1 MNLIDIE
8 KNIKNIINIIN
19 EDNQMF
25 IFELLRCYGIPKASI
40 TKLQK
45 GNLNISKNQ
54 GEILWKNKLF
64 FKECSTE
71 KIYEEFSVISE
82 NEEILRNNPMF
93 IILTDYKQL
102 VSIDIETKETLDI
115 NINDIVT
122 NYTFFLPWAGMNKA
136 VLQIDNPADV
146 KAAEKMMKMYD
157 EIKKENS
164 FTSNTEIH
172 ELNLFLARI
181 LFCFFA
187 EDTGI
192 FKEKIFTKSIIS
204 YTQNDGSDLGVFLN
218 RIFKVLNSES
228 REGEA
233 EFLKLFP
240 YVGGG
245 LFEDSRINLKFN
257 AKSRQA
263 IIENGELDWSKI
275 NPDIFGSM
283 IQSVVNANER
293 SNLGMH
299 YTSVPNIM
307 KVINSLFLDELKIEF
322 ENSKNDINKLKKLI
336 DRLSKI
342 KIFDPAC
349 GSGNFLIIAYKEMRE
364 LEMSIINQINK
375 LDMQLYWKGTSISL
389 SQFYGIEIKD
399 FAHQIA
405 KLSLWLIEK
414 KMDFRFYKEFG
425 YSKPSLP
432 LNEESVIINQNA
444 ARIDWNKICLILE
457 NDEVYVLG
465 NPPYLGSKL
474 QDGEQRKDLDIVFEG
489 IKQYKELDYI
499 ACWFY
504 KGAKYIKGKNAKCAF
519 VSTNSIC
526 QGEQVGL
533 LWPNIFDMGIS
544 INFAH
549 NSFKWENNAKN
560 NAAVICVIVGLANED
575 NLRNKRIYIN
585 GIVKKVNNINPYLSE
600 GRNIV
605 VTKKETPISDF
616 PNINF
621 GNMPN
626 DGGGLILSTDEKE
639 NILRHFPETKKY
651 FKKLVGAQE
660 FIQGKERWCLWIE
673 DYQLDEALKYKAIV
687 ERIQHVREHRLKS
700 KDSGTNKLAEKSHQF
715 RDRKTCTNVAIIVP
729 SVSSERR
736 EYIPIGFLDSNS
748 IVTNSAQ
755 VIYDPEPWIFGVITS
770 KIHMAWVRAVGGRLK
785 TDYRYSK
792 KICYNTFPFPKI
804 SEQKKSVITQCV
816 FKILEEREKNS
827 EKSLAYL
834 YDPDKMPIGL
844 RKAHEELD
852 SVIDRCYSKRNFN
865 SDEERLECLF
875 DLYEKMI

>member
-19 EDNQMF
+19 EDKQMF

-93 IILTDYKQL
+93 IVLTDYKQL

-122 NYTFFLPWAGMNKA
+122 NYTFFLPWAGMKKA

-444 ARIDWNKICLILE
+444 ARIDWNKICPILE

-549 NSFKWENNAKN
+549 TSFKWENNAKN

-575 NLRNKRIYIN
+575 NLRNKRIYTN

-616 PNINF
+616 PDINF

-639 NILRHFPETKKY
+639 NILKHFPETKKY

-673 DYQLDEALKYKAIV
+673 DYQLDEALKYKPIV

-834 YDPDKMPIGL
+834 YDPDKMPVGL

>member
-1 MNLIDIE
+1 
-8 KNIKNIINIIN
+8 
-19 EDNQMF
+19 
-25 IFELLRCYGIPKASI
+25 
-40 TKLQK
+40 
-45 GNLNISKNQ
+45 
-54 GEILWKNKLF
+54 
-64 FKECSTE
+64 
-71 KIYEEFSVISE
+71 
-82 NEEILRNNPMF
+82 
-93 IILTDYKQL
+93 
-102 VSIDIETKETLDI
+102 
-115 NINDIVT
+115 
-122 NYTFFLPWAGMNKA
+122 
-136 VLQIDNPADV
+136 
-146 KAAEKMMKMYD
+146 
-157 EIKKENS
+157 
-164 FTSNTEIH
+164 
-172 ELNLFLARI
+172 
-181 LFCFFA
+181 
-187 EDTGI
+187 
-192 FKEKIFTKSIIS
+192 
-204 YTQNDGSDLGVFLN
+204 
-218 RIFKVLNSES
+218 
-228 REGEA
+228 
-233 EFLKLFP
+233 
-240 YVGGG
+240 
-245 LFEDSRINLKFN
+245 
-257 AKSRQA
+257 
-263 IIENGELDWSKI
+263 
-275 NPDIFGSM
+275 M

-444 ARIDWNKICLILE
+444 ARIDWNKICPILE

-549 NSFKWENNAKN
+549 TSFKWENNAKN

-575 NLRNKRIYIN
+575 NLRNKRIYTN

-616 PNINF
+616 PDINF

-639 NILRHFPETKKY
+639 NILKHFPETKKY

-673 DYQLDEALKYKAIV
+673 DYQLDEALKYKPIV

-834 YDPDKMPIGL
+834 YDPDKMPVGL

>member
-19 EDNQMF
+19 EDKQMF

-45 GNLNISKNQ
+45 GNLNISKNP
-54 GEILWKNKLF
+54 GEILWKNKVF
-64 FKECSTE
+64 FKECTTE
-71 KIYEEFSVISE
+71 KIYEEFSIVSE
-82 NEEILRNNPMF
+82 DMEILKNNPMF

-102 VSIDIETKETLDI
+102 LSIDIDTKETLDI

-122 NYTFFLPWAGMNKA
+122 NYTFFLPWAGMKKA

-164 FTSNTEIH
+164 FTNDTDIH
-172 ELNLFLARI
+172 ELNLFLARL

-204 YTQNDGSDLGVFLN
+204 YTQNDGSDLGIFLN
-218 RIFKVLNSES
+218 RVFKVLNSEN

-245 LFEDSRINLKFN
+245 LFEDSSINLKFN

-263 IIENGELDWSKI
+263 IIENGGLDWSKI

-283 IQSVVNANER
+283 IQSVVNADER

-307 KVINSLFLDELKIEF
+307 KVINSLFLDELKSEF
-322 ENSKNDINKLKKLI
+322 ESSKNDINKLKKLI
-336 DRLSKI
+336 GRLSKI

-349 GSGNFLIIAYKEMRE
+349 GSGNFLIIAYKAMRE

-414 KMDFRFYKEFG
+414 KMDFRFYREFG

-432 LNEESVIINQNA
+432 LTEESVIINQNA
-444 ARIDWNKICLILE
+444 ARIDWNKICPILE

-474 QDGEQRKDLDIVFEG
+474 QDSEQRKDLNFVFEG
-489 IKQYKELDYI
+489 IKKYKELDYI

-504 KGAKYIKGKNAKCAF
+504 KGAKYIKNKNAKCAF

-533 LWPNIFDMGIS
+533 LWPNIFSIGID
-544 INFAH
+544 INFAYT
-549 NSFKWENNAKN
+549 SFKWENNAKN
-560 NAAVICVIVGLANED
+560 NAAVICVIVGLANK
-575 NLRNKRIYIN
+575 NNKVDKKIYTN
-585 GIVKKVNNINPYLSE
+585 GIMKVVKNINPYLIE
-600 GRNIV
+600 GKNI
-605 VTKKETPISDF
+605 TIDKRETPISDF
-616 PNINF
+616 PEIKF

-626 DGGGLILSTDEKE
+626 DGGGLIFTTEEKRE
-639 NILRHFPETKKY
+639 LTEIYPEVNK
-651 FKKLVGAQE
+651 FFRKLVGSQE
-660 FIQGKERWCLWIE
+660 FIQAKERWCLWIE
-673 DYQLDEALKYKAIV
+673 DSELDEALKCKTIV
-687 ERIQHVREHRLKS
+687 ERIQKVREHRLNS
-700 KDSGTNKLAEKSHQF
+700 KDSGTNKLAERAHQF
-715 RDRKTCTNVAIIVP
+715 RDRNVSVESAIIIP
-729 SVSSERR
+729 RVSSERR
-736 EYIPIGFLDSNS
+736 EYIPIGFVDNNIIILDS
-748 IVTNSAQ
+748 AQ
-755 VIYDPEPWIFGVITS
+755 AIYDSETWVFGVITS
-770 KIHMAWVRAVGGRLK
+770 KMHMLWVKTVGGRLK

-792 KICYNTFPFPKI
+792 KICYNTFPFPRI
-804 SEQKKSVITQCV
+804 SDKQKANITECV
-816 FKILEEREKNS
+816 FNILEEREKNTG
-827 EKSLAYL
+827 KSLAYL

-852 SVIDRCYSKRNFN
+852 LVIDRCYSKRNFN

>member
-1 MNLIDIE
+1 
-8 KNIKNIINIIN
+8 
-19 EDNQMF
+19 
-25 IFELLRCYGIPKASI
+25 
-40 TKLQK
+40 
-45 GNLNISKNQ
+45 
-54 GEILWKNKLF
+54 
-64 FKECSTE
+64 
-71 KIYEEFSVISE
+71 
-82 NEEILRNNPMF
+82 
-93 IILTDYKQL
+93 
-102 VSIDIETKETLDI
+102 
-115 NINDIVT
+115 
-122 NYTFFLPWAGMNKA
+122 
-136 VLQIDNPADV
+136 
-146 KAAEKMMKMYD
+146 
-157 EIKKENS
+157 
-164 FTSNTEIH
+164 
-172 ELNLFLARI
+172 
-181 LFCFFA
+181 
-187 EDTGI
+187 
-192 FKEKIFTKSIIS
+192 
-204 YTQNDGSDLGVFLN
+204 
-218 RIFKVLNSES
+218 
-228 REGEA
+228 
-233 EFLKLFP
+233 
-240 YVGGG
+240 
-245 LFEDSRINLKFN
+245 
-257 AKSRQA
+257 
-263 IIENGELDWSKI
+263 
-275 NPDIFGSM
+275 M

-444 ARIDWNKICLILE
+444 ARIDWNKICPILE

-549 NSFKWENNAKN
+549 TSFKWENNAKN

-575 NLRNKRIYIN
+575 NLRNKRIYTN

-616 PNINF
+616 PDINF

-639 NILRHFPETKKY
+639 NILKHFPETKKY

-673 DYQLDEALKYKAIV
+673 DYQLDEALKYKPIV

-729 SVSSERR
+729 CVSSERR

-834 YDPDKMPIGL
+834 YDPDKMPVGL